1 MFWKYSSIT
10 EEHFLKNVDTGDILL
25 FRTSQRQGLF
35 GAWITRTITFSHF
48 DHVAIML
55 RFGDCLKDLYI
66 LEAVGDR
73 GVRMTSW
80 INIRSELY
88 PGGFFDK
95 IVTRKLLF

>member
-1 MFWKYSSIT
+1 
-10 EEHFLKNVDTGDILL
+10 
-25 FRTSQRQGLF
+25 
-35 GAWITRTITFSHF
+35 
-48 DHVAIML
+48 ML

-95 IVTRKLLF
+95 IVTRKLLFQMTDEKLQKFDQFRKKVVGKNYGLSAKKLLFN